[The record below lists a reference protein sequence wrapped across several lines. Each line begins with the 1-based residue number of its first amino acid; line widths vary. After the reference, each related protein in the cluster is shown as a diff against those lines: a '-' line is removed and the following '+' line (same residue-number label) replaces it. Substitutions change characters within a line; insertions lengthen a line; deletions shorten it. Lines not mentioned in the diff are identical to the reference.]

1 MRMFLFRSAFWLTA
15 AFLLMAPHFG
25 ADLGSTVSEIRD
37 HAIASGLEAGQQLIV
52 SQILADAVGETASLS
67 STPSIGLPMQDSTS
81 LVPLPRPRP
90 DGMG

>member
-1 MRMFLFRSAFWLTA
+1 MVRSAFWISA

-25 ADLGSTVSEIRD
+25 ADLGSTASEIRD
-37 HAIASGLEAGQQLIV
+37 HAIATGLEAGQQLIV
-52 SQILADAVGETASLS
+52 SQILSDAAGEAASFS

>member
-1 MRMFLFRSAFWLTA
+1 MFLVRSAFWLTA

-25 ADLGSTVSEIRD
+25 ADLGSTMTEIRD
-37 HAIASGLEAGQQLIV
+37 HTIATGLHAGQQLIV
-52 SQILADAVGETASLS
+52 GQILSDAAGEAASLS
-67 STPSIGLPMQDSTS
+67 STPSIDLPMQDSTS

>member
-1 MRMFLFRSAFWLTA
+1 MFMVRSAFWISA

-25 ADLGSTVSEIRD
+25 ADLGSTASEIRD
-37 HAIASGLEAGQQLIV
+37 HAIATGLEAGQQLIV
-52 SQILADAVGETASLS
+52 SQILSDAAGEAASFS